1 MFIMNSLNGNV
12 PMRCSVWNSNL
23 IIEIIIKI
31 YLEAL
36 ASYSGEHF
44 KWKNVNFIK
53 LSMSQLYYRITN
65 DSVHL
70 NVTRNFNAI

>member
-1 MFIMNSLNGNV
+1 MFIMNPLNGNV
-12 PMRCSVWNSNL
+12 TMRCSVWNSNL
-23 IIEIIIKI
+23 IIEITIKI

-36 ASYSGEHF
+36 ASYSEEHL
-44 KWKNVNFIK
+44 KWKNVNFFK
-53 LSMSQLYYRITN
+53 LSMSQLYYRINN